1 MLGIIERYRRHHC
14 LSLETAQRT
23 DDPKVKKQML
33 GAAELWR
40 ELAEKELKNWNDPVY
55 RAKQRLA
62 ERERKLAE
70 IDAAIAAFNRSNAA
84 HSEQTKTQFAE
95 SGVEQLQ
102 QVLESG
108 PDGRQ

>member
-33 GAAELWR
+33 AAAELWK
-40 ELAEKELKNWNDPVY
+40 ELAEKELKSWNDPVY

-70 IDAAIAAFNRSNAA
+70 IDAAIAAR
-84 HSEQTKTQFAE
+84 SEQTKTRFTE
-95 SGVEQLQ
+95 CGVEQLQ
-102 QVLESG
+102 QLLESG
-108 PDGRQ
+108 PDKRQ